1 MEKDKWRK
9 KGIGL
14 LLGLL
19 FMLTLSGCTFGNDD
33 VRASV
38 MKPHTAGIS
47 IEGMYVYEEVINL
60 EEGKFVDETNFREFT
75 AEFSLD
81 GARVGLE
88 RVEVPRYI
96 SKLVNTFDYFLEK
109 YRVNPSRL
117 RLSAESMEVIGIST
131 TNRSFYEVFRLDEE
145 HIAVVKGNNFIK
157 LSKVSNE
164 GESDEEE
171 SVDIQMDS
179 GTEEFGGEP
188 EAAVMADNLFEPR
201 AGVLIGLRGER
212 NEETEEQSYRTLWI
226 TNDGEVQ
233 EVYEVDDIL
242 FPRKEFWK
250 LEVIRDEVDGAERE
264 RLNIYAITGTPSNIK
279 EKMAY
284 NYPSTFM
291 EVEFVGNNYVSIVS
305 TETDESSNKD
315 MPVAMTVSVD
325 SFNNYRAVNIN
336 ELDPKEG
343 VTAFINSADRVIERE
358 EELENEYVNKENIFT
373 SFILK
378 RHHGYWM
385 LESRLLATND
395 ENEEQIYKVPVALKP
410 SQSIVTYD
418 DLTVPWIS
426 VKERVPQAIDA
437 FNAPGNSFLLVRTPK
452 YLMMYNII
460 GVDEIGE
467 EPLQVIEIKEEED
480 IIMAEWAR
488 GEFVKRWTDV
498 VAQEGRKLIFVQN
511 LK

>member
-1 MEKDKWRK
+1 MKKDNWRM
-9 KGIGL
+9 KGISL

-19 FMLTLSGCTFGNDD
+19 FMLTMTGCTFGMDD
-33 VRASV
+33 VKASV
-38 MKPHTAGIS
+38 MKPYSAGIS
-47 IEGMYVYEEVINL
+47 IEGQYVYEEVINL
-60 EEGKFVDETNFREFT
+60 EEGKFVDETNFRDFT
-75 AEFSLD
+75 AEFSMD

-88 RVEVPRYI
+88 IVEIPRYI

-117 RLSAESMEVIGIST
+117 RLSTESMEVISIST
-131 TNRSFYEVFRLDEE
+131 TDRSFYEVFKLDED

-157 LSKVSNE
+157 LSKAEFEDKTVGLENDE
-164 GESDEEE
+164 QSDPLSE
-171 SVDIQMDS
+171 
-179 GTEEFGGEP
+179 EP
-188 EAAVMADNLFEPR
+188 EAAIMVDNLFEPR

-212 NEETEEQSYRTLWI
+212 DEETEEQSYRTLWI

-250 LEVIRDEVDGAERE
+250 LEVLRDEVDDAERE

-279 EKMAY
+279 EKMDY
-284 NYPSTFM
+284 NYPSTYM

-305 TETDESSNKD
+305 TETDDPSNKN
-315 MPVAMTVSVD
+315 MPVAMTIPVD

-343 VTAFINSADRVIERE
+343 ITAFINSADRVIERE
-358 EELENEYVNKENIFT
+358 EELENDFVSKVNIFT
-373 SFILK
+373 SFILR

-385 LESRLLATND
+385 LESRLLAKND
-395 ENEEQIYKVPVALKP
+395 ENEEQVYKVPVALKP
-410 SQSIVTYD
+410 TQSIVTYD
-418 DLTVPWIS
+418 DLTVSWVS

-460 GVDEIGE
+460 GVDQIGE
-467 EPLQVIEIKEEED
+467 EPLQLIEIKEEED

-511 LK
+511 RK

>member
-1 MEKDKWRK
+1 VSVMKKENWRK

-14 LLGLL
+14 LLSLL
-19 FMLTLSGCTFGNDD
+19 FMLMMTGCTFGMDD
-33 VRASV
+33 VKASV
-38 MKPHTAGIS
+38 MKPYPAGIS
-47 IEGMYVYEEVINL
+47 IDGQYVYEEVINL
-60 EEGKFVDETNFREFT
+60 EEGKFVDETNFRDFT
-75 AEFSLD
+75 AEFSMD

-117 RLSAESMEVIGIST
+117 RLSTESMEVISISAT
-131 TNRSFYEVFRLDEE
+131 DRSFYEVFKLDED

-157 LSKVSNE
+157 LSKVD
-164 GESDEEE
+164 DEEVTLEAVMEDE
-171 SVDIQMDS
+171 S
-179 GTEEFGGEP
+179 TKFGAEP
-188 EAAVMADNLFEPR
+188 EAAVMVDNLFEPR

-212 NEETEEQSYRTLWI
+212 DEETEEQSYRTLWI

-250 LEVIRDEVDGAERE
+250 LEVMRDEVDDAERE

-279 EKMAY
+279 EKMDY
-284 NYPSTFM
+284 NYPSTYM
-291 EVEFVGNNYVSIVS
+291 EVEFVGNNYLSIVS
-305 TETDESSNKD
+305 TETDDPSNKN
-315 MPVAMTVSVD
+315 MPVAMTIPVD
-325 SFNNYRAVNIN
+325 NFNNYRAVNIN

-358 EELENEYVNKENIFT
+358 EELKNQLVSKENIFT
-373 SFILK
+373 SFILR

-395 ENEEQIYKVPVALKP
+395 ENETQIYKVPVALKP
-410 SQSIVTYD
+410 TQSIVTYD
-418 DLTVPWIS
+418 DLTVPWVS

-460 GVDEIGE
+460 GVDGIGE
-467 EPLQVIEIKEEED
+467 EPLQLIEIKEEED

-511 LK
+511 RK

>member
-1 MEKDKWRK
+1 MKKENWRK

-19 FMLTLSGCTFGNDD
+19 FMLTLTGCTFGMDD
-33 VRASV
+33 VKASV
-38 MKPHTAGIS
+38 MKPYSAGIS
-47 IEGMYVYEEVINL
+47 IEGQYVFEEVTNL
-60 EEGKFVDETNFREFT
+60 EEGKFVDETNFRDFT
-75 AEFSLD
+75 AEFSMD

-88 RVEVPRYI
+88 RVEIPRYI

-117 RLSAESMEVIGIST
+117 RLSTESMEVIGIST
-131 TNRSFYEVFRLDEE
+131 TDRSFYEVFKLDDN

-157 LSKVSNE
+157 LSKAEYEDGSVGLE
-164 GESDEEE
+164 EDAESD
-171 SVDIQMDS
+171 Q
-179 GTEEFGGEP
+179 FGGEP
-188 EAAVMADNLFEPR
+188 EAAVMVDNLFEPR

-212 NEETEEQSYRTLWI
+212 DEETKEQSYRTLWI

-250 LEVIRDEVDGAERE
+250 LEVLRDEVDEAVRE

-279 EKMAY
+279 EKMDY
-284 NYPSTFM
+284 NYPSTYM

-305 TETDESSNKD
+305 TETDDPSNKN
-315 MPVAMTVSVD
+315 MPVAMTIPVD
-325 SFNNYRAVNIN
+325 NFNNYRPVNIN
-336 ELDPKEG
+336 ELDPKDG

-358 EELENEYVNKENIFT
+358 EELDSESVSKVNIFT

-385 LESRLLATND
+385 LESRLLATNEED
-395 ENEEQIYKVPVALKP
+395 EQQVYKVPVALKP
-410 SQSIVTYD
+410 TQSIVTYD
-418 DLTVPWIS
+418 DLTVPWVS

-452 YLMMYNII
+452 YLMMFNII
-460 GVDEIGE
+460 GVDEIAE
-467 EPLQVIEIKEEED
+467 EPLQLIEIKEQED

-511 LK
+511 RK

>member
-1 MEKDKWRK
+1 MKKENWRK

-19 FMLTLSGCTFGNDD
+19 FMLTLSGCTFGMDD
-33 VRASV
+33 VKASV
-38 MKPHTAGIS
+38 MKPYSAGVS
-47 IEGMYVYEEVINL
+47 IEGQYVFEEVVNL
-60 EEGKFVDETNFREFT
+60 EEGKFVDETSFRDFT
-75 AEFSLD
+75 AEFSMD

-88 RVEVPRYI
+88 KVEVPRYI

-117 RLSAESMEVIGIST
+117 RLSTESMEVIGIST
-131 TNRSFYEVFRLDEE
+131 TDRSFYEVFKLDEY
-145 HIAVVKGNNFIK
+145 HIAVVKGNNFIM
-157 LSKVSNE
+157 LSKVE
-164 GESDEEE
+164 DEEE
-171 SVDIQMDS
+171 SAKLEMDS
-179 GTEEFGGEP
+179 ASEAFDGEP
-188 EAAVMADNLFEPR
+188 EVVVMEDNLFEPR
-201 AGVLIGLRGER
+201 AGVLIGLRGAR
-212 NEETEEQSYRTLWI
+212 DEETEEQSYRTLWI

-250 LEVIRDEVDGAERE
+250 LEVLRDEVDDILRE

-279 EKMAY
+279 EKMDY
-284 NYPSTFM
+284 NYPGTFM

-305 TETDESSNKD
+305 TETEDPSNKN
-315 MPVAMTVSVD
+315 MPVAMTIPVD

-336 ELDPKEG
+336 DLDPKEG

-358 EELENEYVNKENIFT
+358 EELKNKYVSKENLFT
-373 SFILK
+373 SFILR

-395 ENEEQIYKVPVALKP
+395 EDVQQVYKVPIALKP
-410 SQSIVTYD
+410 TQNIVTYD
-418 DLTVPWIS
+418 DLTVSWVS

-467 EPLQVIEIKEEED
+467 EPLQLIEIKEEED
-480 IIMAEWAR
+480 VIMVEWAR

-511 LK
+511 RK